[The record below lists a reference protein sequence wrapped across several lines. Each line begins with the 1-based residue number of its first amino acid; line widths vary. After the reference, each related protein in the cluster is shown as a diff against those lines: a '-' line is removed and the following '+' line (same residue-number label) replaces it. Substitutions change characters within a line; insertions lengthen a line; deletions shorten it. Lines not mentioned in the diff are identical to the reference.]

1 MVPAAQP
8 DAGRATALSESFT
21 GACPLE
27 FPCAMPRQL
36 FRQEA
41 IDAQREKFLG
51 EATIARPVPF
61 WVFTLLAAGIAILLI
76 SVAVWGQYT
85 RRERVEGYVALDT
98 GAARVMSPD
107 AGRITELLIKEG
119 DEVKAGDEIAKVSL
133 ERTTVTGSSSSK
145 EVSEEMERRRIILE
159 KEQSQW
165 RDLGAQQVEQLRRR
179 MRDLENELAQIDREM
194 KLQETRV
201 KSTRE
206 QAERFK
212 ALAGEKFVSDVASK
226 QKQDEVTD
234 QEIKLQAM
242 RRQRAQVERDLGAA
256 KMEEPAIQMRSRAQ
270 QEQVARQISE
280 LRQGL
285 SEVEARRENIIRAPM
300 TGVVTNIS
308 VNRGQ
313 SVAADTPLATV
324 LPKGSGMHVELLVP
338 TRAIGFLSKGKE
350 VVLRYEAFPYERFG
364 QYRGVITA
372 IGRNVWTAGER
383 IGPLSAKEPVYRV
396 DVKLERQA
404 VAALGEEYP
413 LRPGMLVNADLL
425 LEKRTLLEWIFE
437 PVLQLKGRL

>member
-1 MVPAAQP
+1 
-8 DAGRATALSESFT
+8 
-21 GACPLE
+21 
-27 FPCAMPRQL
+27 MPRQL

-61 WVFTLLAAGIAILLI
+61 WVFTLLAAGIALLLI

-98 GAARVMSPD
+98 GAARIMSPD
-107 AGRITELLIKEG
+107 AGRITQLLIKEG
-119 DEVKAGDEIAKVSL
+119 EEVKAGDEIATISI
-133 ERTTVTGSSSSK
+133 ERTTGTGPSSSK

-159 KEQSQW
+159 KEQAQW
-165 RDLGAQQVEQLRRR
+165 RDLGAQQVEQVRRR

-194 KLQETRV
+194 RLQETRV

-206 QAERFK
+206 QADRFK

-242 RRQRAQVERDLGAA
+242 RRQRSQVERDLGAA
-256 KMEEPAIQMRSRAQ
+256 KTEEPAIQMRSRAQ

-285 SEVEARRENIIRAPM
+285 SEAESRRENVIRAPM

-308 VNRGQ
+308 INRGQ

-338 TRAIGFLSKGKE
+338 TRAIGFLSKGKD

-364 QYRGVITA
+364 QYRGVIND

-396 DVKLERQA
+396 DVKLDHQA

-425 LEKRTLLEWIFE
+425 LERRTLLEWLFE
-437 PVLQLKGRL
+437 PVMQLKGRL